1 MKFSERI
8 GIIKAKDTIQVDYI
22 DDDLKNGLW
31 NAVQVFYLD
40 QVDSKYIDQSS
51 YRDFFYVLWHN
62 FFKLPLDEIDNWY
75 GTTRLQIRE
84 WFFRWEWYE
93 VYDFIEYITKI
104 ESNTSAEKFIIFCNE
119 LLEQELSGYR
129 FINGIIAPITSE
141 SEIQEIDEAITNT
154 TNDKLIGVKTH
165 LENALKLIANRDS
178 PDYRNSIKES
188 ISAVESISKVL
199 SSGSKNSLGS
209 ALDKLKGKI
218 EIHPALERGFKQ
230 IYGYTSDSDGIRHAL
245 MEESKSDFEDAKYML
260 VACSAFV
267 NYLIVKA
274 DKSGL
279 MNK

>member
-8 GIIKAKDTIQVDYI
+8 GIIKAKDTIQVDSI
-22 DDDLKNGLW
+22 DDDLRNGLW
-31 NAVQVFYLD
+31 NAIQVFYLD
-40 QVDSKYIDQSS
+40 EVDAKYIDQSA
-51 YRDFFYVLWHN
+51 YRDFFYTLWHN
-62 FFKLPLDEIDNWY
+62 FFKLPLDKLDNWY

-84 WFFRWEWYE
+84 WFFEWEWYE
-93 VYDFIEYITKI
+93 IYDFIEYITKI
-104 ESNTSAEKFIIFCNE
+104 DSQTSSEDFINFCND
-119 LLEQELSGYR
+119 LLEKELSGYR

-141 SEIQEIDEAITNT
+141 SEVQEIDQAINNSA
-154 TNDKLIGVKTH
+154 NDKLIGVKIH
-165 LENALKLIANRDS
+165 LENALRLIANRDS

-199 SSGSKNSLGS
+199 ASGTKNSLGS
-209 ALDKLKGKI
+209 ALDKLKAKI

-274 DKSGL
+274 DKAGL
-279 MNK
+279 MNE